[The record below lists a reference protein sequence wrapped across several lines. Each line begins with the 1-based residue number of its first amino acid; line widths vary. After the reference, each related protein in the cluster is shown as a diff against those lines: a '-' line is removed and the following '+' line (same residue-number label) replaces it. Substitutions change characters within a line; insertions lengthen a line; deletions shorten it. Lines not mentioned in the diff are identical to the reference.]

1 MQTILKVIET
11 EKDLQ
16 RYFYSLQF
24 YLVINGIHKKTGI
37 RIVVLS
43 LLIQR
48 TNFEYK
54 SNVLDSHEGMGFV
67 SSLRRNLKKA
77 GASFNVVKMSLAK
90 RAASNVGFDDILDY
104 FSGPTAVTVIES
116 DPVEAAKVLKEF
128 SSDNESFVVKGG
140 LMDQLV

>member
-24 YLVINGIHKKTGI
+24 YLVKNGIHKKTVI

-48 TNFEYK
+48 INFEYK
-54 SNVLDSHEGMGFV
+54 NNVLDSHEGMGFV
-67 SSLRRNLKKA
+67 SSLRRNLKK
-77 GASFNVVKMSLAK
+77 
-90 RAASNVGFDDILDY
+90 ILLLQVSTKD
-104 FSGPTAVTVIES
+104 
-116 DPVEAAKVLKEF
+116 KVQ
-128 SSDNESFVVKGG
+128 V
-140 LMDQLV
+140 Q